1 MNVGHLDKLRVTK
14 LKKFAAIFQDVKLH
28 WTSFNPS
35 ATRSDQWVIS
45 PHNVNI
51 LSRRDVMR
59 TKISISQRIS
69 FDGTLNSQR
78 EDYDKCMSYSEEKWQ
93 LNLGVRE
100 FVKITDCRWLMLR
113 NRFGTRLCQQI
124 ENQSWKPRSY
134 LRSSIK
140 LAWSGASD
148 RESHKFVNINS
159 AVANKKPCKTS
170 MNISNLEET
179 HIPLL
184 LQQSK
189 RQIISYRAVCL
200 NSNKPASRN
209 VLERNWY
216 SISVTKEQKANYFLS
231 CSMFELQ

>member
-1 MNVGHLDKLRVTK
+1 MCNFSLQCQYIVEKRRNEKKDKH
-14 LKKFAAIFQDVKLH
+14 Q
-28 WTSFNPS
+28 S
-35 ATRSDQWVIS
+35 
-45 PHNVNI
+45 I
-51 LSRRDVMR
+51 L
-59 TKISISQRIS
+59 
-69 FDGTLNSQR
+69 FDRNSQR
-78 EDYDKCMSYSEEKWQ
+78 EDYDKCMLYSEEKWYLYLSFSKSVQ
-93 LNLGVRE
+93 IVH
-100 FVKITDCRWLMLR
+100 CCWLMLR
-113 NRFGTRLCQQI
+113 NRFGTRLCQQT
-124 ENQSWKPRSY
+124 ENQNWKLRSY
-134 LRSSIK
+134 LRSSSK

-179 HIPLL
+179 HIPLV

-189 RQIISYRAVCL
+189 KQIISYRAVCL

>member
-1 MNVGHLDKLRVTK
+1 MNVGHLDKLRVKK

-51 LSRRDVMR
+51 FSRRDVMR

-93 LNLGVRE
+93 LNLGVRK
-100 FVKITDCRWLMLR
+100 FVKITDCWWLMLR

-124 ENQSWKPRSY
+124 ENQSWKLRSY
-134 LRSSIK
+134 LRSSSK

-170 MNISNLEET
+170 MNIGNLEE
-179 HIPLL
+179 IGILL
-184 LQQSK
+184 VLQQSK
-189 RQIISYRAVCL
+189 KQIISHRALCL
-200 NSNKPASRN
+200 NCNKTASRN
-209 VLERNWY
+209 AFYLNKFWGNGRWIN
-216 SISVTKEQKANYFLS
+216 
-231 CSMFELQ
+231 

>member
-1 MNVGHLDKLRVTK
+1 
-14 LKKFAAIFQDVKLH
+14 
-28 WTSFNPS
+28 
-35 ATRSDQWVIS
+35 
-45 PHNVNI
+45 
-51 LSRRDVMR
+51 MR

-100 FVKITDCRWLMLR
+100 FVKIMDCRWLMLR
-113 NRFGTRLCQQI
+113 NRFGTRLFQRT
-124 ENQSWKPRSY
+124 ENQSWKLRSY
-134 LRSSIK
+134 LRSSSK

-170 MNISNLEET
+170 KT
-179 HIPLL
+179 GIPLV

-189 RQIISYRAVCL
+189 KQIISHRALCL
-200 NSNKPASRN
+200 NCNKTAIRN
-209 VLERNWY
+209 AFYLNKFWGNGRWIN
-216 SISVTKEQKANYFLS
+216 
-231 CSMFELQ
+231 

>member
-1 MNVGHLDKLRVTK
+1 MNVGHLDKLRVK
-14 LKKFAAIFQDVKLH
+14 NLKKFAAIFQDVKLH

-45 PHNVNI
+45 PHNVNT
-51 LSRRDVMR
+51 LSRRR
-59 TKISISQRIS
+59 NEKKISISQRMS

-100 FVKITDCRWLMLR
+100 FAKITDCRWLMLR
-113 NRFGTRLCQQI
+113 NRFGTRLCQQT
-124 ENQSWKPRSY
+124 ENQSWKLRSY
-134 LRSSIK
+134 LRSSSK
-140 LAWSGASD
+140 LAWSEASD

-170 MNISNLEET
+170 MNISNLKET
-179 HIPLL
+179 DIPFV

-189 RQIISYRAVCL
+189 KQMISYRAVCL
-200 NSNKPASRN
+200 N
-209 VLERNWY
+209 
-216 SISVTKEQKANYFLS
+216 
-231 CSMFELQ
+231 

>member
-1 MNVGHLDKLRVTK
+1 
-14 LKKFAAIFQDVKLH
+14 
-28 WTSFNPS
+28 
-35 ATRSDQWVIS
+35 
-45 PHNVNI
+45 
-51 LSRRDVMR
+51 MR

-100 FVKITDCRWLMLR
+100 FVKITECRWLMLR

-134 LRSSIK
+134 LRSSSK

-170 MNISNLEET
+170 MNIGNLEET
-179 HIPLL
+179 GIPLV

-189 RQIISYRAVCL
+189 KQIIYHRALSL
-200 NSNKPASRN
+200 NCNKTASRN
-209 VLERNWY
+209 AFYLNKFWGNGRWIN
-216 SISVTKEQKANYFLS
+216 
-231 CSMFELQ
+231 